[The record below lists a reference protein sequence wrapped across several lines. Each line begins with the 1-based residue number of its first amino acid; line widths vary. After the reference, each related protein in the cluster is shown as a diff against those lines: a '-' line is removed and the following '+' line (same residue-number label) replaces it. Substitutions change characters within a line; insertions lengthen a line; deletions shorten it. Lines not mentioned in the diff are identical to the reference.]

1 MRQRNLAVVLAIVLA
16 VTTVTVPAIGQGAV
30 RVFVDG
36 EPVFFDQPPVI
47 QGSRVLVPL
56 RGIFEKMGAT
66 VEWQPATR
74 TVLAARGSTLV
85 ELQIGSRIARVDGR
99 PVTLDVPAMII
110 GGRTLVP
117 LRFISESLGTRV
129 DWNAATRTVLIASS
143 GVAAP
148 PPQPPAAQPPQPPPT
163 ATIRG
168 VITSV
173 VLAQSPQ
180 DQPRITIES
189 GNIATTIRITTETA
203 ITRVET
209 ASSAGGSVGVAALR
223 PGDDAEVTLAGDVA
237 TRVRATYTMTTGR
250 IEAIASASR
259 TIVLSDGRAI
269 RYVPNVTV
277 LANNQ
282 VQAGGVAALRP
293 EQIVE
298 LRLNPTT
305 KEAWEV
311 NIITGAAQ
319 PGQLGQ
325 MTLTVNQPRQGQ
337 TVGNPIRVAGV
348 TAPNSRVA
356 VAISWF
362 LGIPVG
368 SATVTANAEGRFR
381 VDVPVTI
388 IQPNSVYLITVTA
401 THSTLGTEQR
411 QFTVTVSPEANR

>member
-1 MRQRNLAVVLAIVLA
+1 MRQRSLAVALA
-16 VTTVTVPAIGQGAV
+16 VLLAATAAAVPAIGQGAV

-36 EPVFFDQPPVI
+36 EPVIFDQPPVI

-66 VEWQPATR
+66 VEWQPVTR
-74 TVLAARGSTLV
+74 SVVAARGSTLV

-117 LRFISESLGTRV
+117 LRFISESLGARV
-129 DWNAATRTVLIASS
+129 DWNPATRTVLITSS
-143 GVAAP
+143 GVALP
-148 PPQPPAAQPPQPPPT
+148 PAQPPAAQPTPPPQQ

-173 VLAQSPQ
+173 VLAQTAQ
-180 DQPRITIES
+180 DQPRITIET

-209 ASSAGGSVGVAALR
+209 STSTGGSVGVAALR
-223 PGDDAEVTLAGDVA
+223 PGDDAEVTFAGGVA
-237 TRVRATYTMTTGR
+237 TRIRATYTMTTGR
-250 IEAIASASR
+250 IEALASASR
-259 TIVLSDGRAI
+259 TIVLTDGRAI
-269 RYVPNVTV
+269 RYVPTV
-277 LANNQ
+277 AVLVNNQ
-282 VQAGGVAALRP
+282 IAAGGVAVLRAG
-293 EQIVE
+293 QVVE

-311 NIITGAAQ
+311 NVISGAAQ
-319 PGQLGQ
+319 VPGQ

-348 TAPNSRVA
+348 TAPNSRVDVA
-356 VAISWF
+356 VTWF

-368 SATVTANAEGRFR
+368 SGSVTANAEGRFR

-388 IQPNSVYLITVTA
+388 IQPNTVYLITVTA
-401 THSTLGTEQR
+401 AHATLGTEQR
-411 QFTVTVSPEANR
+411 QFTVIVSPEARQ

>member
-1 MRQRNLAVVLAIVLA
+1 MRQRSLAVALAVLLA
-16 VTTVTVPAIGQGAV
+16 VTAAMVPAIGQGAV

-36 EPVFFDQPPVI
+36 EPVIFDQPPVI

-66 VEWQPATR
+66 VEWQSATR
-74 TVLAARGSTLV
+74 TVVAVRGSTLV

-117 LRFISESLGTRV
+117 LRFISESLGARV
-129 DWNAATRTVLIASS
+129 DWNAAARTVLITSS
-143 GVAAP
+143 GVALP
-148 PPQPPAAQPPQPPPT
+148 PSQPPAAQPTPPPQQ

-173 VLAQSPQ
+173 VLAQSAQ
-180 DQPRITIES
+180 DQPRVTIET

-209 ASSAGGSVGVAALR
+209 STSTGGSVGVAALR

-237 TRVRATYTMTTGR
+237 TRIRATFTMTTGR
-250 IEAIASASR
+250 IEALASASR
-259 TIVLSDGRAI
+259 TIVLTDGRAI
-269 RYVPNVTV
+269 RYVPTV
-277 LANNQ
+277 SVLVNNQ
-282 VQAGGVAALRP
+282 IAAGGVAALRAG
-293 EQIVE
+293 QIVE

-311 NIITGAAQ
+311 NVISGAAQ
-319 PGQLGQ
+319 TGQLGQ
-325 MTLTVNQPRQGQ
+325 MTLAVNQPRQGQ
-337 TVGNPIRVAGV
+337 TVASPIRVVGV
-348 TAPNSRVA
+348 TAPNSRVDVA
-356 VAISWF
+356 VTWF

-368 SATVTANAEGRFR
+368 SGTVTANAEGRFR

-401 THSTLGTEQR
+401 THGTLGTEQR
-411 QFTVTVSPEANR
+411 QFTVIVSPEARQ

>member
-1 MRQRNLAVVLAIVLA
+1 MRQRNLAVVLAIVLV